1 MNQETNIVVNGAF
14 EIVKHL
20 SRKFDIDDS
29 HSMKHSIEV
38 YKFAT
43 RIYKSELKQKP
54 YLQNQHNII
63 VAAAILHD
71 MCDKKYMPEEEGVT
85 EIRKLASLF
94 MSEED
99 LDIVVQIITTMSYS
113 KVKQNGHPE
122 LGEFQMAYHIV
133 READLLAAYDID
145 RCIVFSMYKENLC
158 YTDAVARAN
167 NLFKTRVLNYRKDGL
182 FVTEFS
188 KRLSKKLH
196 TNAKKQYE

>member
-1 MNQETNIVVNGAF
+1 
-14 EIVKHL
+14 
-20 SRKFDIDDS
+20 
-29 HSMKHSIEV
+29 
-38 YKFAT
+38 
-43 RIYKSELKQKP
+43 
-54 YLQNQHNII
+54 
-63 VAAAILHD
+63 
-71 MCDKKYMPEEEGVT
+71 MCDKKYIPEEEGVA

-99 LDIVVQIITTMSYS
+99 LDIIVQIITTMSYS
-113 KVKQNGHPE
+113 KVKQNGYPH
-122 LGEFQMAYHIV
+122 LGEFQTAYHIV

-196 TNAKKQYE
+196 ANAFKVD